1 MTRINL
7 RLIVTATKLFLL
19 ISSATLIASYHT
31 VSGQEHAKYVLT
43 LDKAI
48 SIALE
53 QNRDVLIAEQ
63 DRYKAEA
70 QIAEARSGAFPQLSF
85 SAQYMRNVELPVIFL
100 PANTPPFNPTGST
113 ISFAIGSNNSY
124 QGGLTLTQALYSRQ
138 VGVAL
143 DIANT
148 YKDFSE
154 SSYASTK
161 QSVVLD
167 VKRTFYSVLLM
178 QKLVEANRQGLD
190 VVKANYENVQALYN
204 HGQAAEFDL
213 LRAEVQV
220 ANTEPTVISMEN
232 NLVLAVNG
240 LKSLLSIPLDSN
252 IVIEGDFTFEE
263 VPESVLDQGARDAM
277 TANPSL
283 QQLAFQEQ
291 MLDQNISIESAAYF
305 PSVYAFGSYQWESQ
319 DNTFQ
324 LNNYLWAK
332 IVNVGVTLSWNIFDG
347 FKTPARVEQARVD
360 LKKIEYTRLKAQEG
374 IAIQVQSARLKMDE
388 AKRRI
393 QGQEKNI
400 EQAKRAVSIA
410 ETRFK
415 SGVGTQLEL
424 LDAQVAMTLAETNYA
439 QAIYDYLVAKADW
452 EYAVRREK

>member
-1 MTRINL
+1 MRKVYGKFICL
-7 RLIVTATKLFLL
+7 AVGVAAVVLCSRPVL
-19 ISSATLIASYHT
+19 S
-31 VSGQEHAKYVLT
+31 QETEKSILT
-43 LDKAI
+43 LDKAV
-48 SIALE
+48 SIALR
-53 QNRDVLIAEQ
+53 QNRDILISDQ
-63 DRYKAEA
+63 DRYKADA
-70 QIAEARSGAFPQLSF
+70 QIAEARSGAFPQLTA

-100 PANTPPFNPTGST
+100 PANTPPFNPTSST

-148 YKDFSE
+148 YKDMSNAGYE
-154 SSYASTK
+154 SVR
-161 QSVVLD
+161 QSVVLQ
-167 VKRTFYSVLLM
+167 VKKAFYAVLLM
-178 QKLVEANRQGLD
+178 QKLVEATRQGLD
-190 VVKANYENVQALYN
+190 VVKANYQNVKSLYD

-220 ANTEPTVISMEN
+220 ANTEPSLISSEN

-252 IVIEGDFTFEE
+252 VVIQGSFSYTE
-263 VPESVLDQGARDAM
+263 VPQAVLDEGGNEAL
-277 TANPSL
+277 TSNPSL
-283 QQLAFQEQ
+283 QQLELQES
-291 MLDQNISIESAAYF
+291 MLHKNISVESSGYF
-305 PSVYAFGSYQWESQ
+305 PSLYAFGSYQWQSQ

-324 LNNYLWAK
+324 FGNYLWAK

-347 FKTPARVEQARVD
+347 LRTPARVEEARVE
-360 LKKIEYTRLKAQEG
+360 LRKVQYTRLKAEEG
-374 IAIQVQSARLKMDE
+374 ITIQVQSARLKMDE
-388 AKRRI
+388 ANRRI

-400 EQAKRAVSIA
+400 QQAKRAVSIA

-415 SGVGTQLEL
+415 NGVGTQLEL
-424 LDAQVAMTLAETNYA
+424 LDAQVAMTLAQTNYA

-452 EYAVRREK
+452 DYAVGRIR

>member
-1 MTRINL
+1 MKTSRISSG
-7 RLIVTATKLFLL
+7 LFLSL
-19 ISSATLIASYHT
+19 VVLTLPGFVRA
-31 VSGQEHAKYVLT
+31 QEKFVLT

-53 QNRDVLIAEQ
+53 QNRDILIADE
-63 DRYKAEA
+63 DRTKSEA

-85 SAQYMRNVELPVIFL
+85 SAQYMRNIQLPVIFL
-100 PANTPPFNPTGST
+100 PGNSPPLNPSPNT
-113 ISFAIGSNNSY
+113 ISFEIGSNNSY

-148 YKDFSE
+148 YKEFSDAG
-154 SSYASTK
+154 YNSTK
-161 QSVVLD
+161 QNVVLQ
-167 VKRTFYSVLLM
+167 VKKAFYTVLLM
-178 QKLVEANRQGLD
+178 QKLVDANRQGLD
-190 VVKANYENVQALYN
+190 MVKANYENVQSLYN

-220 ANTEPTVISMEN
+220 ANTEPTVISVEN
-232 NLVLAVNG
+232 NLILAVNG

-252 IVIEGDFTFEE
+252 VVIQGNFMFTE
-263 VPESVLDQGARDAM
+263 VPQSVLDQGGRDAM
-277 TANPSL
+277 ATNPSI
-283 QQLAFQEQ
+283 QQLAFQQ
-291 MLDQNISIESAAYF
+291 SMLDQNISVEQSGYF
-305 PSVYAFGSYQWESQ
+305 PSIYAFGSYQWQTQ

-324 LNNYLWAK
+324 FNNYLWAK
-332 IVNVGVTLSWNIFDG
+332 IANVGVTFSWNIFDG
-347 FKTPARVEQARVD
+347 LRTPARVEQAKVD
-360 LKKIEYTRLKAQEG
+360 LRKVQYTLLKAEEG
-374 IAIQVQSARLKMDE
+374 LTIQVQSARLKMDE

-400 EQAKRAVSIA
+400 EQAKKAVSIA

-415 SGVGTQLEL
+415 NGVGTQLEL
-424 LDAQVAMTLAETNYA
+424 LDTQVAMTLAQTNYA

-452 EYAVRREK
+452 ESAVGQGSK

>member
-1 MTRINL
+1 MKAGRCGL
-7 RLIVTATKLFLL
+7 AMAAVQVAAALILN
-19 ISSATLIASYHT
+19 HT
-31 VSGQEHAKYVLT
+31 SPAQERSGLVLT

-53 QNRDVLIAEQ
+53 QNRDVLIANE
-63 DRYKAEA
+63 DRYKADA
-70 QIAEARSGAFPQLSF
+70 QIAEARSGALPQLSF
-85 SAQYMRNVELPVIFL
+85 SAQYMRNIKLPVIFL
-100 PANTPPFNPTGST
+100 PANSPPFNPTNST

-124 QGGLTLTQALYSRQ
+124 QGGLALTQPLYSRT

-154 SSYASTK
+154 SGYQSTK
-161 QSVVLD
+161 DNVVLQ
-167 VKRTFYSVLLM
+167 VKKAFYGVLLM
-178 QKLVEANRQGLD
+178 QKLVEANRQGLE
-190 VVKANYENVQALYN
+190 VVKANYENVQALYR

-240 LKSLLSIPLDSN
+240 LKSLLSIPLDSS
-252 IVIEGDFTFEE
+252 IIIRGDFTFEE
-263 VPESVLDQGARDAM
+263 VPERVLDEGSHSALA
-277 TANPSL
+277 TNPGIR
-283 QQLAFQEQ
+283 QLEFQET
-291 MLDQNISIESAAYF
+291 MLDKNISVEQSNYF
-305 PSVYAFGSYQWESQ
+305 PSVYAFGAYQWQSQ

-324 LNNYLWAK
+324 FNNYLWAK
-332 IVNVGVTLSWNIFDG
+332 ILNVGVTLSWNIFDG
-347 FKTPARVEQARVD
+347 LRTPARVEQARVD
-360 LKKIEYTRLKAQEG
+360 LKKVQYTRLKAEEG
-374 IAIQVQSARLKMDE
+374 LTIQVQSARLKMDE

-424 LDAQVAMTLAETNYA
+424 LDAQVAMTLAQTNYA

-452 EYAVRREK
+452 DFAVGRER

>member
-1 MTRINL
+1 MRRKYEKC
-7 RLIVTATKLFLL
+7 RLPVVGLVLSVF
-19 ISSATLIASYHT
+19 ISSTAFPQNSSKA
-31 VSGQEHAKYVLT
+31 VLT

-48 SIALE
+48 DIALS
-53 QNRDVLIAEQ
+53 QNRDILIANQ
-63 DRYKAEA
+63 DRYKADA
-70 QIAEARSGAFPQLSF
+70 QIAEARSGAFPQLSA

-100 PANTPPFNPTGST
+100 PANTPPFNPTSST

-148 YKDFSE
+148 YRDLTNAGYE
-154 SSYASTK
+154 ATR
-161 QSVVLD
+161 QTVVLQ
-167 VKRTFYSVLLM
+167 VKKAFYAVLLM

-190 VVKANYENVQALYN
+190 VVKANYENVKSLYD

-220 ANTEPTVISMEN
+220 ANTEPSLISSEN

-240 LKSLLSIPLDSN
+240 LKSLLSVPLDSSV
-252 IVIEGDFTFEE
+252 VIQGDFAFSE
-263 VPESVLDQGARDAM
+263 VPKATLDEGMREALR
-277 TANPSL
+277 TNPAL
-283 QQLAFQEQ
+283 QQLEFQES
-291 MLDQNISIESAAYF
+291 MLDKNISIESSGYF
-305 PSVYAFGSYQWESQ
+305 PSLYAFGSYQWQSQ

-324 LNNYLWAK
+324 FGNYLWAK

-347 FKTPARVEQARVD
+347 LRTPARVEEARVE
-360 LKKIEYTRLKAQEG
+360 LRKVQYTRLKAAEG
-374 IAIQVQSARLKMDE
+374 VAIQVQSARLKMDE
-388 AKRRI
+388 AERRI
-393 QGQEKNI
+393 KGQEKNI

-424 LDAQVAMTLAETNYA
+424 LDAQVAMTLAQTNYA
-439 QAIYDYLVAKADW
+439 QATYDYLVARADW
-452 EYAVRREK
+452 DYAVGRIR

>member
-1 MTRINL
+1 MRKVYGKFICL
-7 RLIVTATKLFLL
+7 AVGVAAVVLCSRPVL
-19 ISSATLIASYHT
+19 S
-31 VSGQEHAKYVLT
+31 QETEKSILT
-43 LDKAI
+43 LDKAV
-48 SIALE
+48 SIALR
-53 QNRDVLIAEQ
+53 QNRDILISDQ
-63 DRYKAEA
+63 DRYKADA
-70 QIAEARSGAFPQLSF
+70 QIAEARSGAFPQLTA

-100 PANTPPFNPTGST
+100 PANTPPFNPTSST

-148 YKDFSE
+148 YKDMSNAGYE
-154 SSYASTK
+154 SVR
-161 QSVVLD
+161 QSVVLQ
-167 VKRTFYSVLLM
+167 VKKAFYAVLLM
-178 QKLVEANRQGLD
+178 QKLVEATRQGLD
-190 VVKANYENVQALYN
+190 VVKANYQNVKSLYD

-220 ANTEPTVISMEN
+220 ANTEPSLISSEN

-252 IVIEGDFTFEE
+252 VVIQGNFSYTE
-263 VPESVLDQGARDAM
+263 VPQAMLDEGGNEAL
-277 TANPSL
+277 TINPSL
-283 QQLAFQEQ
+283 KQLEFQES
-291 MLDQNISIESAAYF
+291 MLDKNISVESSGYF
-305 PSVYAFGSYQWESQ
+305 PSLYAFGSYQWQSQ

-324 LNNYLWAK
+324 FGNYLWAK

-347 FKTPARVEQARVD
+347 LRTPARVEEARVE
-360 LKKIEYTRLKAQEG
+360 LRKVQYTRLKAEEG
-374 IAIQVQSARLKMDE
+374 ITIQVQSARLKMDE
-388 AKRRI
+388 ADRRI

-400 EQAKRAVSIA
+400 QQAKRAVSIA

-415 SGVGTQLEL
+415 NGVGTQLEL
-424 LDAQVAMTLAETNYA
+424 LDAQVAMTLAQTNYA

-452 EYAVRREK
+452 DYAVGRIR